1 MNVADTTA
9 TFGEVATLLRDRAA
23 SRGDA
28 VALETVAGETISYAR
43 LHDRAG
49 RIATALGAVA
59 QPKGGRPR
67 IGIVL
72 PNGPDMAVS
81 LLGVCLIGA
90 ALPFNPA
97 YTAAEFE
104 AYFHETAVDL
114 VLTREGNDGPAV
126 AAAGRLGLPIA
137 YLSKDGEGI
146 VGADGAGAAPSP
158 PVQTDLAL
166 VLLTSGSTGRAKAV
180 PLTHR
185 NVCTSAVEVCRS
197 MDLGPDDRCLS
208 IWEQYHI
215 GGLVDLLLAPLASGG
230 TVICTDGFDA
240 AEFFRL
246 LEARR
251 PTWFQGVP
259 TTLNELVVQA
269 ERGPASLRPNTL
281 RFIRSVAAALQ
292 PRLMSDLERLFGV
305 PVIQTFGM
313 TEAGPLVTSTRLP
326 PALRK
331 PGSTGRSCGTEI
343 KVVDPSGEPCEPG
356 VDGDIAIRGDNV
368 FAGYENDPVAN
379 AAQFRDGWFYTGD
392 IGHLDADGD
401 LFLTGRTKQLINR
414 GGEKINPQ
422 EVDDALSSMTA
433 VLEAAS
439 FAVKHPTLGEDIA
452 AAVVVRQADTLSEAR
467 IRSYLSERLTSF
479 KVPQRILFLERL
491 PRNPVGKIDR
501 LALSA
506 LAEELAKTE
515 GRAYAPPRNDLER
528 FLAHLWATEL
538 GIDRVGIDDDF
549 TMLGGDLL
557 SSLRILM
564 AVEAELDVNVMGE
577 DAAGS
582 MTVRSMAESLAK
594 MGCDIAAERAGPH
607 QTNGLSS

>member
-1 MNVADTTA
+1 MNVPDRTA
-9 TFGEVATLLRDRAA
+9 PFGDVATLLRDRAA

-28 VALETVAGETISYAR
+28 VALETADGETTSYAE

-49 RIATALGAVA
+49 RIAAALGAAV
-59 QPKGGRPR
+59 QSRGGRPR

-81 LLGVCLIGA
+81 LLGVCLVGV

-104 AYFHETAVDL
+104 AYFRETAVDVL
-114 VLTREGNDGPAV
+114 LTREGDDGPAV
-126 AAAGRLGLPIA
+126 AAAGRLALPIA
-137 YLSKDGEGI
+137 YLSKDGGGI
-146 VGADGAGAAPSP
+146 VGVGAVGAASP
-158 PVQTDLAL
+158 PPARADVAL

-180 PLTHR
+180 PLTHG
-185 NVCTSAVEVCRS
+185 NICTSAVEVCRS

-208 IWEQYHI
+208 MWEQYHI

-240 AEFFRL
+240 AEFFKV

-269 ERGPASLRPNTL
+269 ERRPAPPRPNTL
-281 RFIRSVAAALQ
+281 RLIRSVAAALQ
-292 PRLMSDLERLFGV
+292 PRLMSDLEGLFGV

-343 KVVDPSGEPCEPG
+343 KVVDPSGKPCEPG
-356 VDGDIAIRGDNV
+356 IDGDIAIRGDNV
-368 FAGYENDPVAN
+368 FSGYENDAAAN

-392 IGHLDADGD
+392 IGHLDVDGD

-422 EVDDALSSMTA
+422 EVDDALCSMTA

-452 AAVVVRQADTLSEAR
+452 AAVVARQADTLGEAR
-467 IRSYLSERLTSF
+467 IRSYLSERLASF

-506 LAEELAKTE
+506 LAEELAKTD
-515 GRAYAPPRNDLER
+515 GGGYAPPRNDLER
-528 FLAHLWATEL
+528 FLARLWATEL
-538 GIDRVGIDDDF
+538 GVDRVGIDDDF
-549 TMLGGDLL
+549 TMLGGDSL

-564 AVEAELDVNVMGE
+564 AVEAEFDVSIMGE
-577 DAAGS
+577 DAAAA
-582 MTVRSMAESLAK
+582 MTVRSMAETLAK
-594 MGCDIAAERAGPH
+594 MGCDIAGDRASPH
-607 QTNGLSS
+607 ETKGLSS